1 MKTLTLELTAAN
13 IAALDTDL
21 RAALTNHFYGLT
33 FDGKQVTLVLDEAVT
48 LNEVKQAKNIVAT
61 HDPAKLTP
69 DQQAEVLQKAKLE
82 QARKDYA
89 ATELDLSVYQGKD
102 ALVEKLAQK
111 IVWLERELN
120 LIRKGEVG

>member
-1 MKTLTLELTAAN
+1 MKTLTFELTVAN

-33 FDGKQVTLVLDEAVT
+33 FDGQQVTLVLDEAVT

-89 ATELDLSVYQGKD
+89 ATELDLSIYQGKD
-102 ALVEKLAQK
+102 ALVEKLAEK
-111 IVWLERELN
+111 IIWLERELN
-120 LIRKGEVG
+120 LIRKGKAG